1 MQTADNQ
8 SKRFGLS
15 SNRKL
20 KKLFIKFIEWDKITK
35 AENLIHLHPELDIP
49 WQKAFEN
56 AAMNK
61 MKRGAEWIYE
71 NANKLGSKIN
81 IHFENDKLLN
91 YLVVQECQYFI
102 KWFISLEPDY
112 PWLSKIT
119 SENIT
124 HSRKDILDILLSL

>member
-1 MQTADNQ
+1 MQTADNH
-8 SKRFGLS
+8 SKRFGLT

-35 AENLIHLHPELDIP
+35 AENLIHSHPELDIP

-56 AAMNK
+56 ASMNK

-71 NANKLGSKIN
+71 NANTLGSKIN

-91 YLVVQECQYFI
+91 Y
-102 KWFISLEPDY
+102 
-112 PWLSKIT
+112 
-119 SENIT
+119 
-124 HSRKDILDILLSL
+124 